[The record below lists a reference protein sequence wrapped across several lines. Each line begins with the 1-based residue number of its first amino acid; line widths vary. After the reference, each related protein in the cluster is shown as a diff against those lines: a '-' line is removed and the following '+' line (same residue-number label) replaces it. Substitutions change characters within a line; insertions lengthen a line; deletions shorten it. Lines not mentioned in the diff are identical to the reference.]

1 MKIAVSLIASSQGKT
16 SRNWSHGLRA
26 VGTCGKP
33 WVFGVVASGAYIIYI
48 LYTRSPRTPLQKNKT
63 EDDSSSSGRK
73 KNSLVVRRELFGAGI
88 CKIYGQIPQK
98 RAIIGATP
106 KFPSTYLGHQLP

>member
-16 SRNWSHGLRA
+16 SRNWSLDSERWEPVESRGCSELLLQ
-26 VGTCGKP
+26 GP
-33 WVFGVVASGAYIIYI
+33 ILYI

-73 KNSLVVRRELFGAGI
+73 NNSLVVRRELFGAGI

-98 RAIIGATP
+98 RAILGATP